1 MNHTERRA
9 SEWQGCPK
17 EVPGRVGRGRSHCS
31 APPAPHRPGHPK
43 FRRKAFIPLA
53 RRPPAGLDYSGWM
66 AAAFY
71 GLITILRIRK
81 LFVFLNNVASDIK
94 MINYK
99 VPRRRGGALL
109 AVVYCARSA
118 APANLIFILT
128 PLRGFH

>member
-1 MNHTERRA
+1 MA
-9 SEWQGCPK
+9 GAPQ
-17 EVPGRVGRGRSHCS
+17 GRSRGGVG
-31 APPAPHRPGHPK
+31 PADRLFRPASPALAGPPK
-43 FRRKAFIPLA
+43 FRRKALIPLA
-53 RRPPAGLDYSGWM
+53 CRPPAGLDYSGWM
-66 AAAFY
+66 AAPFY

-109 AVVYCARSA
+109 AVLYCVRST

-128 PLRGFH
+128 PLRRFH

>member
-1 MNHTERRA
+1 MAGVPQGSSGEGREGPQPLFRPA
-9 SEWQGCPK
+9 S
-17 EVPGRVGRGRSHCS
+17 
-31 APPAPHRPGHPK
+31 PAPPGHPK